1 MTTKTSA
8 KTSGTRKTTT
18 TRKTAAKTA
27 PAKAASSAKAKP
39 PAPAVVTES
48 QPVALAAELKKREL
62 LELVLKKTDVKK
74 KFAKP
79 VVDAMIEVLGE
90 AIAEGRSLNL
100 QSMGK
105 VLPQRTKDAG
115 KNRVIVARIR
125 QSKEAVEASAKSGVS
140 DTAAAVRAA
149 VAPAAE

>member
-100 QSMGK
+100 QPMGK